1 MCRQIGK
8 FLMLIM
14 TTLPSTLII
23 YLWAVLVW
31 QWQNWLC
38 LSEKCLKWKCRSKVP
53 PNARCVPSYDFS
65 SQRPVEIHKQVVA
78 VYGNVMN
85 RQNVTE
91 CWRESLRKS
100 LMMMMRC
107 KKKSWRGSKGWRQ
120 TSMTRGYRSWFQD
133 SISEYLEYKESK

>member
-1 MCRQIGK
+1 
-8 FLMLIM
+8 
-14 TTLPSTLII
+14 
-23 YLWAVLVW
+23 
-31 QWQNWLC
+31 
-38 LSEKCLKWKCRSKVP
+38 
-53 PNARCVPSYDFS
+53 
-65 SQRPVEIHKQVVA
+65 VEIHKQVVA

-133 SISEYLEYKESK
+133 SINEYL